1 MPYFESLFCRPFLV
15 RLLSAAIGKLVP
27 EHSEQETDFEYV
39 LNMLHT
45 VSLFNEYSELLDVVS
60 EFDVHN
66 PVPLQTLWLH
76 VQHLE
81 AKTVA
86 GVIVEN
92 VRDLLL
98 LLDEYRRC
106 YKSGIKDQVKL
117 RHNLLGKMR
126 SVIREINI
134 SGAVSAERFYTMYK
148 DYQDLKE
155 QGCKICTVCGT
166 RQPAKKL

>member
-1 MPYFESLFCRPFLV
+1 
-15 RLLSAAIGKLVP
+15 
-27 EHSEQETDFEYV
+27 
-39 LNMLHT
+39 MLHT
-45 VSLFNEYSELLDVVS
+45 VSLFNDYSELLDVVS

-86 GVIVEN
+86 SVIVDN
-92 VRDLLL
+92 VRDLLV
-98 LLDEYRRC
+98 LLDEYRRS
-106 YKSGIKDQVKL
+106 YKSESKDQVKL
-117 RHNLLGKMR
+117 RQKLLDKML
-126 SVIREINI
+126 SLIKEINL
-134 SGAVSAERFYTMYK
+134 SGTVSAERFCTMYK
-148 DYQDLKE
+148 DYEDLKE